1 MKSTVPSCGA
11 VILLQ
16 EVVLI
21 FESGVTI
28 EMKPIEQHLPM
39 VLFIVLYKVVVTI
52 LSLDKILKCDHSSES

>member
-1 MKSTVPSCGA
+1 MKSTVLSCGA

-21 FESGVTI
+21 IEPGVTI
-28 EMKPIEQHLPM
+28 EMKAIEQHLPM

-52 LSLDKILKCDHSSES
+52 LSLDKILKCDHSNES